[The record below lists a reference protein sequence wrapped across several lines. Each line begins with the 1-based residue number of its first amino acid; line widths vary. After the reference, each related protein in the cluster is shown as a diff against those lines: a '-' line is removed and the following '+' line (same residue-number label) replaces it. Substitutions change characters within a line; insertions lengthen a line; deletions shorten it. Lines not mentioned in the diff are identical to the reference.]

1 MLLGLCWRVLRYSKK
16 RAIKGHYY
24 YCNSQK
30 QMTTT
35 TTTTTTTTNLTN
47 TTTITTQR
55 KRALLLEEKEEA
67 HIMQQKQR
75 ECWSD
80 RVTDALFRQLKRK
93 VRVANAGFG
102 TPQWV
107 RYDPEAT
114 WFTASCDADVTRHA
128 ALAEEC
134 LDDARAHA
142 KKKGRA
148 LLPPLEF
155 LPRGILES
163 EALKP
168 YLERWKRDDDNE
180 AAAAVAAAPTR
191 ARCAYPPL

>member
-1 MLLGLCWRVLRYSKK
+1 M
-16 RAIKGHYY
+16 
-24 YCNSQK
+24 
-30 QMTTT
+30 
-35 TTTTTTTTNLTN
+35 TTTTTNLTN
-47 TTTITTQR
+47 TTITTQR
-55 KRALLLEEKEEA
+55 KRALEEEEA
-67 HIMQQKQR
+67 QQKQR
-75 ECWSD
+75 ECWKD

-93 VRVANAGFG
+93 VRAANAVFG

-114 WFTASCDADVTRHA
+114 WFTASCDEDVTRHA

-142 KKKGRA
+142 KKHKKK

-168 YLERWKRDDDNE
+168 YLKRWKRDE
-180 AAAAVAAAPTR
+180 AAAAAAPTR
-191 ARCAYPPL
+191 ARCAYPLMD

>member
-1 MLLGLCWRVLRYSKK
+1 MTT
-16 RAIKGHYY
+16 
-24 YCNSQK
+24 
-30 QMTTT
+30 MTTT
-35 TTTTTTTTNLTN
+35 ATTTTTNLTN
-47 TTTITTQR
+47 TTITTER
-55 KRALLLEEKEEA
+55 KRAPAEKEEA
-67 HIMQQKQR
+67 HIIMQQKQR

-180 AAAAVAAAPTR
+180 AAAAVHNANKSP
-191 ARCAYPPL
+191 CC

>member
-1 MLLGLCWRVLRYSKK
+1 M
-16 RAIKGHYY
+16 
-24 YCNSQK
+24 
-30 QMTTT
+30 MTTA
-35 TTTTTTTTNLTN
+35 TTTTTNLTN
-47 TTTITTQR
+47 TTITTQR
-55 KRALLLEEKEEA
+55 KRALLEEKEEA
-67 HIMQQKQR
+67 QQKQR

-93 VRVANAGFG
+93 VRAANAVFG

-114 WFTASCDADVTRHA
+114 WFTASCDEDVTRHA

-148 LLPPLEF
+148 LPPNEF

-168 YLERWKRDDDNE
+168 YLKRWKRDNE
-180 AAAAVAAAPTR
+180 AAAAAAAVAATTR
-191 ARCAYPPL
+191 ARCAYPLIMMD

>member
-1 MLLGLCWRVLRYSKK
+1 MM
-16 RAIKGHYY
+16 
-24 YCNSQK
+24 
-30 QMTTT
+30 MTTT
-35 TTTTTTTTNLTN
+35 TTNITNN
-47 TTTITTQR
+47 TTTQQ
-55 KRALLLEEKEEA
+55 KRALEEEA
-67 HIMQQKQR
+67 QQKR
-75 ECWSD
+75 ECWSNRVSD
-80 RVTDALFRQLKRK
+80 RMTDALFRQLKRK
-93 VRVANAGFG
+93 VRDANAVFG

-191 ARCAYPPL
+191 ARCAYPL